1 MIIWSDEAKKTY
13 EAIIDDLLEKWPV
26 NAALELDFERQTNT
40 LIDNL
45 KGNNHFCPPI
55 KYKQL

>member
-1 MIIWSDEAKKTY
+1 MIIWSDEAKKTF
-13 EAIIDDLLEKWPV
+13 EAIIEDLLEKWPV
-26 NAALELDFERQTNT
+26 NAALDFEQQTNT